1 MTIYVINF
9 VYYNGMILVNKNIER
24 KKNRVVIFKL
34 AKHNDFICKDLMY
47 IKDI

>member
-24 KKNRVVIFKL
+24 KKNRVVVFKL
-34 AKHNDFICKDLMY
+34 EKHNDFFCKDLMC

>member
-1 MTIYVINF
+1 MTIYVINI

-24 KKNRVVIFKL
+24 KKTRVVIFKL
-34 AKHNDFICKDLMY
+34 AKHNDFISKDLMC